1 MFTFVYN
8 LKTKTMNKQEIIL
21 KLEKLLALSE
31 AREDVYL
38 VANLTDVIAAL
49 TREFDLSDMY
59 AQEIRDVLNT
69 DETMNL
75 LNNIKIR

>member
-38 VANLTDVIAAL
+38 IANLTDVIAAL

>member
-1 MFTFVYN
+1 
-8 LKTKTMNKQEIIL
+8 MNKQEIIT

-38 VANLTDVIAAL
+38 VANLTDIIAAL
-49 TREFDLSDMY
+49 TKEFDLSDMY
-59 AQEIRDVLNT
+59 AQEIREVLNT

>member
-1 MFTFVYN
+1 
-8 LKTKTMNKQEIIL
+8 MNKQEIIL
-21 KLEKLLALSE
+21 KLEKLLALSQ

-49 TREFDLSDMY
+49 SNEFDLSDMY
-59 AQEIRDVLNT
+59 AQEIRVALQM
-69 DETMNL
+69 DETERL

>member
-1 MFTFVYN
+1 
-8 LKTKTMNKQEIIL
+8 MNKQEIIL
-21 KLEKLLALSE
+21 KLEKLLALSQ

-49 TREFDLSDMY
+49 SNEFDLSDMY
-59 AQEIRDVLNT
+59 AQEIRNALQM
-69 DETMNL
+69 DETERL

>member
-1 MFTFVYN
+1 
-8 LKTKTMNKQEIIL
+8 MNKQEIIT
-21 KLEKLLALSE
+21 KLERLLALSQ

-59 AQEIRDVLNT
+59 AQEIREVLQV
-69 DETMNL
+69 DETLEL

>member
-1 MFTFVYN
+1 
-8 LKTKTMNKQEIIL
+8 MNKQEIIT
-21 KLEKLLALSE
+21 KLERLLALSQ

-59 AQEIRDVLNT
+59 AQEIREVLNT

>member
-1 MFTFVYN
+1 
-8 LKTKTMNKQEIIL
+8 MNKQEIIL

-49 TREFDLSDMY
+49 SNEFDLSDMY
-59 AQEIRDVLNT
+59 AQEIRIALQMDKT
-69 DETMNL
+69 EEL

>member
-1 MFTFVYN
+1 
-8 LKTKTMNKQEIIL
+8 MNKQEIIL

-49 TREFDLSDMY
+49 SNEFDLSDMY
-59 AQEIRDVLNT
+59 AQEIRNALQM
-69 DETMNL
+69 DETERL

>member
-1 MFTFVYN
+1 
-8 LKTKTMNKQEIIL
+8 MNKQEIIT

-38 VANLTDVIAAL
+38 AANLMDIIAAL
-49 TREFDLSDMY
+49 TKEFDLSDMY
-59 AQEIRDVLNT
+59 AQEVREVLNT

>member
-1 MFTFVYN
+1 
-8 LKTKTMNKQEIIL
+8 MNKQEIIL

-49 TREFDLSDMY
+49 SKEFDLSDMY
-59 AQEIRDVLNT
+59 SQEIRNALQM
-69 DETMNL
+69 DETEQL

>member
-1 MFTFVYN
+1 
-8 LKTKTMNKQEIIL
+8 MNKQEIIL
-21 KLEKLLALSE
+21 KLEKLLALSQ

-49 TREFDLSDMY
+49 SNEFDLSDMY
-59 AQEIRDVLNT
+59 AQEIRNALQM
-69 DETMNL
+69 DETEQL

>member
-1 MFTFVYN
+1 
-8 LKTKTMNKQEIIL
+8 MNKQEIIL

-38 VANLTDVIAAL
+38 IANLTDVIAAL
-49 TREFDLSDMY
+49 SNEFDLSDMY
-59 AQEIRDVLNT
+59 AQEIRIALQM
-69 DETMNL
+69 DETERL

>member
-1 MFTFVYN
+1 
-8 LKTKTMNKQEIIL
+8 MNKQEIIL

-38 VANLTDVIAAL
+38 VANLTDVISAL
-49 TREFDLSDMY
+49 SKEFDLSDMY
-59 AQEIRDVLNT
+59 AQEIRNALQM
-69 DETMNL
+69 DETQEL

>member
-1 MFTFVYN
+1 
-8 LKTKTMNKQEIIL
+8 MNKQEIIT
-21 KLEKLLALSE
+21 KLERLLALSE

-49 TREFDLSDMY
+49 TKEFDLSDMY
-59 AQEIRDVLNT
+59 AQEVREVLNT

>member
-1 MFTFVYN
+1 
-8 LKTKTMNKQEIIL
+8 MNKQEIIL
-21 KLEKLLALSE
+21 KLEKLLALSQ

-49 TREFDLSDMY
+49 SNEFDLSDMY
-59 AQEIRDVLNT
+59 AQEIRIALQM
-69 DETMNL
+69 DETEQL

>member
-1 MFTFVYN
+1 
-8 LKTKTMNKQEIIL
+8 MNKQEIIL
-21 KLEKLLALSE
+21 KLEKLLALSQ

-49 TREFDLSDMY
+49 TKEFDLSDMY
-59 AQEIRDVLNT
+59 AQEIREVLNT

>member
-1 MFTFVYN
+1 
-8 LKTKTMNKQEIIL
+8 MNKQEIIT
-21 KLEKLLALSE
+21 KLERLLALSE

-38 VANLTDVIAAL
+38 VANLMDIIAAL
-49 TREFDLSDMY
+49 TKEFDLSDMY
-59 AQEIRDVLNT
+59 AQEVREVLNT

>member
-1 MFTFVYN
+1 
-8 LKTKTMNKQEIIL
+8 MNKQEIIT

-49 TREFDLSDMY
+49 SKEFDLSDMY
-59 AQEIRDVLNT
+59 AQEIREVLNT

>member
-1 MFTFVYN
+1 
-8 LKTKTMNKQEIIL
+8 MNKQEIIL

>member
-1 MFTFVYN
+1 
-8 LKTKTMNKQEIIL
+8 MNKQEIIL

-49 TREFDLSDMY
+49 SKEFDLSDMY
-59 AQEIRDVLNT
+59 SQEIRNALQME
-69 DETMNL
+69 ETQKL
-75 LNNIKIR
+75 LKNIKIR

>member
-1 MFTFVYN
+1 
-8 LKTKTMNKQEIIL
+8 MNKQEIIL

-49 TREFDLSDMY
+49 SKEFDLSDMY
-59 AQEIRDVLNT
+59 AQEIRNALQM
-69 DETMNL
+69 DETERL

>member
-1 MFTFVYN
+1 
-8 LKTKTMNKQEIIL
+8 MNKQEIIL
-21 KLEKLLALSE
+21 KLEKLLALSQ

-49 TREFDLSDMY
+49 SNEFDLSDMY
-59 AQEIRDVLNT
+59 AQEIRIALQM
-69 DETMNL
+69 DETERL

>member
-1 MFTFVYN
+1 
-8 LKTKTMNKQEIIL
+8 MNKQEIIT
-21 KLEKLLALSE
+21 KLERLLALSQ

-49 TREFDLSDMY
+49 SKEFDLSDMY
-59 AQEIRDVLNT
+59 AQEVREVLNT

>member
-1 MFTFVYN
+1 
-8 LKTKTMNKQEIIL
+8 MNKQEIIT